1 MRRRLILLA
10 SAVTLM
16 VALAFVVPLAFLVR
30 DLAADRAI
38 AAGERRAQDVAR
50 IIATLTPERG
60 IEVASEAVL
69 LGTSDGLSTSLL
81 LPDGQVIG
89 APLVAGE
96 EPDQALA
103 GTAYRSDLAGGDVI
117 YTPVIQPDGSVLVV
131 RVFVPDTEILRGVG
145 RSWAILAIVGA
156 ALVLFGAIAADLLGR
171 SIVRPVRD
179 LASTA
184 ERLGDG
190 DLSVR
195 VEPGGPEEI
204 HDVGI
209 EFNRLAGRFGRL
221 LQQERDAAAD
231 LSHRLRT
238 PLTSL
243 RLNVDGLPEG
253 PARQRVLDD
262 LDNVERTVDF
272 LIRQALRPIQEA
284 TATDLAAIVAERVE
298 FWASLAEEQARPLS
312 SAVTGDEVLVAV
324 SATDA
329 EAFIDV
335 LLDNIFSHVPAPA
348 PMAVSLTLNGSEA
361 ALDVEDGGPGFVDSS
376 ALQRGISGGES
387 TGLGLDIVRR
397 TAEAAG
403 GTVVI
408 DRSPSLGGA
417 RVRVRL
423 PLVER
428 SATSAEGRVGDA
440 NLAG

>member
-50 IIATLTPERG
+50 IIATLAPERG
-60 IEVASEAVL
+60 IQVASEAVL
-69 LGTSDGLSTSLL
+69 LGQSDGLSTSLI
-81 LPDGQVIG
+81 LPDGQVVG
-89 APLVAGE
+89 APVSGDEIPDLV
-96 EPDQALA
+96 LS
-103 GTAYRSDLAGGDVI
+103 GTALRTDVDGGGAI
-117 YTPVIQPDGSVLVV
+117 YTPVIQPDGSTLVV
-131 RVFVPDTEILRGVG
+131 RVFVPDSEIRRGVAG
-145 RSWAILAIVGA
+145 SWVVLGVVGA
-156 ALVLFGAIAADLLGR
+156 VLVLFGALAADLIGR
-171 SIVRPVRD
+171 SIVRPVRK

-204 HDVGI
+204 HDVGV

-243 RLNVDGLPEG
+243 RLNVDGLPDV

-272 LIRQALRPIQEA
+272 LIRQALRPVQEA
-284 TATDLAAIVAERVE
+284 TFTDLRSVVAERVA
-298 FWASLAEEQARPLS
+298 FWTPLAEEQTREFRAEIDEGKAVVALS
-312 SAVTGDEVLVAV
+312 QA
-324 SATDA
+324 DA
-329 EAFIDV
+329 EALLDV
-335 LLDNIFSHVPAPA
+335 LFDNVFSHVPETEPI
-348 PMAVSLTLNGSEA
+348 AVRLLIDASSAELA
-361 ALDVEDGGPGFVDSS
+361 VEDGGPGFPDASVVE
-376 ALQRGISGGES
+376 RGISGGSS

-397 TAEAAG
+397 TVEAGG
-403 GTVVI
+403 GTVTL
-408 DRSPSLGGA
+408 DTSPELGGA
-417 RVRVRL
+417 RALVQI
-423 PLVER
+423 PL
-428 SATSAEGRVGDA
+428 AESND
-440 NLAG
+440 